1 MTEPEM
7 IVLFNKLDCVLVPG
21 QYLTEVYTRED
32 ETALCVIASRF
43 SMVCFYDENLQFSKV
58 TPAIIKEKIEFFKVR
73 YKMEAI
79 KERYFQAFFFG
90 ANGYYNYKDASAA
103 VSDMILKAK
112 QFNVNKKIQKMEKDF

>member
-43 SMVCFYDENLQFSKV
+43 SMVCFYDEILPFSKV
-58 TPAIIKEKIEFFKVR
+58 TPDIIKEKIEFFKVR
-73 YKMEAI
+73 DKMAAI
-79 KERYFQAFFFG
+79 QERT
-90 ANGYYNYKDASAA
+90 
-103 VSDMILKAK
+103 IKA
-112 QFNVNKKIQKMEKDF
+112 QEDFN

>member
-1 MTEPEM
+1 MTEHEM

-58 TPAIIKEKIEFFKVR
+58 TPDIIKEKIEFFKVR
-73 YKMEAI
+73 YKMATI
-79 KERYFQAFFFG
+79 QDRY
-90 ANGYYNYKDASAA
+90 
-103 VSDMILKAK
+103 LKA
-112 QFNVNKKIQKMEKDF
+112 QEDFN

>member
-58 TPAIIKEKIEFFKVR
+58 IPAIIKEKIKFFKVR

-79 KERYFQAFFFG
+79 KNTRGF
-90 ANGYYNYKDASAA
+90 
-103 VSDMILKAK
+103 
-112 QFNVNKKIQKMEKDF
+112 

>member
-1 MTEPEM
+1 MTEHAM

-43 SMVCFYDENLQFSKV
+43 SMVCFYDENLPFSKV
-58 TPAIIKEKIEFFKVR
+58 TPDIIKEKIEFFKVR

-79 KERYFQAFFFG
+79 QERY
-90 ANGYYNYKDASAA
+90 
-103 VSDMILKAK
+103 LKA
-112 QFNVNKKIQKMEKDF
+112 QEDFN

>member
-43 SMVCFYDENLQFSKV
+43 SIVCFYDENLQFSKV
-58 TPAIIKEKIEFFKVR
+58 TPDIIKEKIEFFKVR

-79 KERYFQAFFFG
+79 KERY
-90 ANGYYNYKDASAA
+90 
-103 VSDMILKAK
+103 LKA
-112 QFNVNKKIQKMEKDF
+112 QEDFN